1 MWCYRRFGHNE
12 GDEPSFTQPLMYD
25 AIRKHPSV
33 SAIYADRLASES
45 VVDKTMTDEMIE
57 RFVKHPDEEFEAGKA
72 SLPKKTHWFGGRWT
86 GRGKPADPET
96 DGPARATGVP
106 EAAVEQDEIGSRS
119 RRESEGA

>member
-57 RFVKHPDEEFEAGKA
+57 RFVKHLEEEFEAGKA
-72 SLPKKTHWFGGRWT
+72 HLPNKADWVE
-86 GRGKPADPET
+86 GRGEGLGKQADPET
-96 DGPARATGVP
+96 ARHADDTGGPEDRLKLDAQKLPTR
-106 EAAVEQDEIGSRS
+106 
-119 RRESEGA
+119 